1 MISIQK
7 GEDLLSITLST
18 ILNYRKDDPDFQRL
32 VINWNKK
39 IHVEIED
46 FYTIEVIF
54 NHNEIRFKA
63 NDIDK
68 KPDLKV
74 KLSVYT
80 FLDLAYGRIGSLKA
94 VFQRKIRIK
103 GLLKVGILLKFIKI
117 FLKSMQMVASDPNDN
132 YYELNKEIK

>member
-18 ILNYRKDDPDFQRL
+18 ILNYRKDEPKFQKL
-32 VINWNKK
+32 VIDWNKK

-46 FYTIEVIF
+46 FYLIEVIF
-54 NHNEIRFKA
+54 NHNEIRFKV

-74 KLSVYT
+74 KLNIYT
-80 FLDLAYGRIGSLKA
+80 FLDLAYGRIGPLKA

-103 GLLKVGILLKFIKI
+103 GLFKLGILLKFIKI
-117 FLKSMQMVASDPNDN
+117 FLKSMQMVASDPNEN
-132 YYELNKEIK
+132 YYELNKEIR